1 VALVLRERSGVEVE
15 GPFARAE
22 RAQALTSGADVVL
35 IATTSFLA
43 DIAPDIR
50 EALEGGSNV
59 LTSAEEAAFPWAVD
73 ESLAD
78 ELDELARAH
87 TLTVLGA
94 GVNPGL
100 AFDGL
105 VLALSGA
112 APNLEYVRVER
123 VVDLSGFG
131 STVLSRIGVGY
142 TPEEFAQ
149 GVERGSITGHI
160 GFPQSMRIVAAR
172 VGKTLAAIEREIE
185 PQFLSADAKAGG
197 SMIAAGRSGGFI
209 QRYRGVVDGRVWF
222 DADFT
227 GHIDLAAM
235 EIEPRDEVWIQG
247 SNPLHMTI
255 SPGFNA
261 QRSSA
266 AAIANSIQRVIDAPP
281 GWLTVA
287 ELPPA
292 APWE

>member
-1 VALVLRERSGVEVE
+1 VALALRKRSGVEVE
-15 GPFARAE
+15 GPFARPE

-78 ELDELARAH
+78 ELDQLARAH
-87 TLTVLGA
+87 AITVLGA

-131 STVLSRIGVGY
+131 STVLARIGVGY
-142 TPEEFAQ
+142 TPEEFAE

-172 VGKTLAAIEREIE
+172 VDKSLTTIEREIE
-185 PQFLSADAKAGG
+185 PQFLSADAKAG
-197 SMIAAGRSGGFI
+197 SSTVAAGRSGGFI

-227 GHIDLAAM
+227 GHIDLPSIG
-235 EIEPRDEVWIQG
+235 IEPRDEVWIEG
-247 SNPLHMTI
+247 LNPLHMTI

-266 AAIANSIQRVIDAPP
+266 AAIANSIRRVIDAPP